1 MFFSESRP
9 HFFKPLTGKYREVV
23 VECLRLLYQRL
34 YTDLSDFGHV
44 RNRDQIIDIFL
55 EAVTRAPL
63 LDSDVAEGEE
73 EGRFKNQ
80 RELSGFV
87 LNVLLEFGWLEKQVD
102 EATLQSS
109 YAFSKV
115 GRLFTQPFIESD
127 SRRFRTRN
135 RNTRNT
141 RNSLQAFLEQGE
153 VHDLL
158 DAYEYSERIISD
170 FTDVIAEL
178 EERKRQLVREVE
190 ARQLVQHASD
200 EFFEFMENTFKPDL
214 EVRLSADSVEKYRDQ
229 IAVLI
234 KQIRRKR
241 KFGGEGEHS
250 DLDWR
255 AVMELRLRRLMPA
268 HVVEGQSIL
277 ENLLVGI
284 EERLRSACEGMLPAL
299 RRSLNS
305 FTQRADIIMRQLS
318 YIHTKGDDGLVDVS
332 QRLIELPVEQQQ
344 QVLAGAAEQLAGVAV
359 GFIDPGQ
366 IQLKTRAS
374 RRVVMSRV
382 AEDKQVDQQAR
393 RDMFVQQ
400 ALDGAFSI
408 QGGDIRRYVA
418 DALAQTGR
426 INTRHLPIN
435 NARDLL
441 AIAHAIEVGAAGN
454 LSSEFSF
461 SVTPVDCDGAGRQ
474 WLPSDAGISEGDY
487 FSRRDEFVIEL
498 VETNHEHKLKGD
510 RQLV

>member
-44 RNRDQIIDIFL
+44 RNRDQMIDIFQ
-55 EAVTRAPL
+55 ESIARAPVL
-63 LDSDVAEGEE
+63 ESESSEGEE
-73 EGRFKNQ
+73 EGRFRNQ
-80 RELSGFV
+80 RELAGFI
-87 LNVLLEFGWLEKQVD
+87 LNTLIEYGWLEKQLD

-127 SRRFRTRN
+127 SSRFRTRN

-153 VHDLL
+153 IHDLL

-170 FTDVIAEL
+170 FTDVISEL
-178 EERKRQLVREVE
+178 EDRKRQLVKEVE
-190 ARQLVQHASD
+190 ARQLIQQATD
-200 EFFEFMENTFKPDL
+200 EFFDFMENTFKPDL

-229 IAVLI
+229 IASLI

-241 KFGGEGEHS
+241 KYGGDS
-250 DLDWR
+250 DDKDKDWR
-255 AVMELRLRRLMPA
+255 AVMEVRLRRLLPDK
-268 HVVEGQSIL
+268 VVAGQSIL

-318 YIHTKGDDGLVDVS
+318 YIHSQGDDGLLEACKQLTRLSPEEQDHRLREAADSLTGVS
-332 QRLIELPVEQQQ
+332 LGYV
-344 QVLAGAAEQLAGVAV
+344 
-359 GFIDPGQ
+359 DPGQ
-366 IQLKTRAS
+366 IQLKTRAGK
-374 RRVVMSRV
+374 RVVLSRV
-382 AEDKQVDQQAR
+382 DEGQKIDREAR
-393 RDMFVQQ
+393 RELFVQQ
-400 ALDGAFSI
+400 ALDRAFTI
-408 QGGDIRRYVA
+408 QGGDIRQYITQ
-418 DALAQTGR
+418 ALANSGR
-426 INTRHLPIN
+426 VNTRHLPVHT
-435 NARDLL
+435 ARDLL
-441 AIAHAIEVGAAGN
+441 SIAHSIEVGAADN
-454 LSSEFSF
+454 LSSEYRFA
-461 SVTPVDCDGAGRQ
+461 VHPVSLDDDGRQ
-474 WLPSDAGISEGDY
+474 WLPDDVGITDGDY

-498 VETNHEHKLKGD
+498 IEVDQH
-510 RQLV
+510 V